1 MQPSMPICTPP
12 NELSSVPT
20 RRYDIEALRSVALLL
35 LILYHVAISFQSW
48 AHTLI
53 FPQHASSLGG
63 LWEALSIMHVWR
75 IPLLFFI
82 SGMGVYFAIQYRS
95 ALALIKERTYR
106 ILLPYLFGFFVIAP
120 LQLTMSL
127 AYYNQPIT
135 YLPNAGHLWFLG
147 HIYVYV
153 MIFFP
158 FFFWLKRHEN
168 SVFMKKIRSG
178 LHFSP
183 LLLLFS
189 LPVLLG
195 AHGLQ
200 PESYTRYFDTLHGLI
215 LGFSCFFLGFFLS
228 ALGQPF
234 WQATIRMR
242 WLNLLVGLTLF
253 LRRLTIYVP
262 KEMEAPD
269 ALNGF
274 ETMLWIFAL
283 LGFAAKHLNR
293 PSALLYYLT
302 SAVYPVYILHLPVQF
317 ALGLWILPN
326 VPTPWLS
333 FLLLLIGTYA
343 GSFLLFELLKRV
355 GPIRPLFGMKR

>member
-120 LQLTMSL
+120 LQLTISL

-168 SVFMKKIRSG
+168 SVFMEKIRSG

-183 LLLLFS
+183 PLLLFHCLYYS
-189 LPVLLG
+189 VHMDYNPRVTPVILIRYMD
-195 AHGLQ
+195 
-200 PESYTRYFDTLHGLI
+200 SY
-215 LGFSCFFLGFFLS
+215 S
-228 ALGQPF
+228 ALVVFSWDFSLRSRSAILASNDPNAVAQP
-234 WQATIRMR
+234 ACRS
-242 WLNLLVGLTLF
+242 N
-253 LRRLTIYVP
+253 
-262 KEMEAPD
+262 
-269 ALNGF
+269 
-274 ETMLWIFAL
+274 
-283 LGFAAKHLNR
+283 
-293 PSALLYYLT
+293 
-302 SAVYPVYILHLPVQF
+302 
-317 ALGLWILPN
+317 
-326 VPTPWLS
+326 
-333 FLLLLIGTYA
+333 
-343 GSFLLFELLKRV
+343 
-355 GPIRPLFGMKR
+355 PLFTPPHHLCSKGDGSPGCPQWL